1 MFGLEDHPQRGLNI
15 VHDGQKDRVKVAEQR
30 GRKGAQHAGMNQA
43 RAGTEEET
51 TRGDEFLQGHG
62 VRVTDGSSSGWTV

>member
-1 MFGLEDHPQRGLNI
+1 
-15 VHDGQKDRVKVAEQR
+15 
-30 GRKGAQHAGMNQA
+30 MNQA

-62 VRVTDGSSSGWTV
+62 VRVTDDSSSGWTV